1 MFTPSF
7 GYYFRRNAFCCG
19 VDNESET
26 LGPGSD
32 PSPVLAVSV
41 TYRKCSEVSDASLEG
56 KQAFSCGVD
65 NESEKFVS
73 SSEVNLSLQCQKCP
87 DILEGKQAF
96 SCGVDNKSETLG
108 PRSDAS
114 SGK

>member
-1 MFTPSF
+1 MLLTSLFEGRTSSDISIATRTLSMESTTLMCVGYVSQMFTPSF

-26 LGPGSD
+26 LG

-65 NESEKFVS
+65 N
-73 SSEVNLSLQCQKCP
+73 
-87 DILEGKQAF
+87 
-96 SCGVDNKSETLG
+96 KSETLG